1 MEYTLG
7 MKYELV
13 YNLHSL
19 WDYLC
24 VCVLCIVIVV
34 GIKDKITF
42 LQGLVYDS
50 ILMSVV
56 FACQV
61 VCTDQPLTLGFC
73 LPH

>member
-1 MEYTLG
+1 MGLF
-7 MKYELV
+7 M
-13 YNLHSL
+13 
-19 WDYLC
+19 
-24 VCVLCIVIVV
+24 CVLCIVIVV